1 MYRWSKWGT
10 LAGCAAVVIAFA
22 CATWSRRWISDD
34 GLIVVRTVREL
45 LAGNGPNYNAFERA
59 EADTSTLWTYLVA
72 LFALVT
78 RADVTRVA
86 IGLGGSLT
94 VAGLAIA
101 LDASRRLHRS
111 LGATG
116 PLLPCG
122 VLVMI
127 GAYPFW
133 DYATSGLENGLVIF
147 WLAST
152 WWLLLSLAR
161 ETPARRQRAIAFAFG
176 LGPLVR
182 PELGMATFVLLG
194 AGWVLVRPTRRRA
207 VGLVAIAFALPI
219 AYEIFRA
226 GYYGMLVPLPALA
239 KSATS
244 AQWHRGWAY
253 MRDFARPY
261 LLWIPLVVLAA
272 LLGGA
277 IARRRELDVRARVAI
292 AAPIAIGALLG
303 LYVVRVGGDFMHGR
317 MALAPLF
324 AAVLPAA
331 VLPVRRATAPAIAA
345 LAIWGVAVGLWRDD
359 HESHSTVD
367 GIEDEHAGYVVW
379 TSHAHPTDAH
389 MFVHAD
395 RPGALIASNELD
407 VGRRML
413 IHEYLPLDVPM
424 NPELPGPIVY
434 AAGRLGTGGA
444 IAPLD
449 GIVADTLGLANP
461 VGAHLSVTNPGG
473 MPGHEKVLPETWLL
487 ADFAAPEVIV
497 PDVAPADVAAARHA
511 FGCGAIAE
519 LRASAREPLTALRFW
534 DNLIGSVARTR
545 LVIPGDPHA
554 AEALFCGS
562 P

>member
-22 CATWSRRWISDD
+22 WAAWSRRWISDD

-72 LFALVT
+72 LFAFVT
-78 RADVTRVA
+78 RADVARLA
-86 IGLGGSLT
+86 IALGGILT
-94 VAGLAIA
+94 VGGLAIA
-101 LDASRRLHRS
+101 LDASRRLHRA

-147 WLAST
+147 WLAAT
-152 WWLLLSLAR
+152 WWLLVGLSR
-161 ETPARRQRAIAFAFG
+161 DTPVRRQRAIAFVFG

-182 PELGMATFVLLG
+182 PELGMATLILLG
-194 AGWVLVRPTRRRA
+194 AVWMLVRPTRRHA
-207 VGLVAIAFALPI
+207 VGVVAIAFALPI

-226 GYYGMLVPLPALA
+226 GYYGALVPLPALA

-244 AQWHRGWAY
+244 AEWHRGWTY

-261 LLWIPLVVLAA
+261 LLWIPLAVLAA

-277 IARRRELDVRARVAI
+277 IARRRELDARARIAI
-292 AAPIAIGALLG
+292 VTPIVIGALLA

-331 VLPVRRATAPAIAA
+331 VLPVRRATLPAIAA
-345 LAIWGVAVGLWRDD
+345 LAIWAIVVGRWRDD
-359 HESHSTVD
+359 HWSHASAEGV
-367 GIEDEHAGYVVW
+367 EDEHAGYVGW
-379 TSHAHPTDAH
+379 TARAHPTDVEV
-389 MFVHAD
+389 FIHAD
-395 RPGALIASNELD
+395 RPASIIASNELD
-407 VGRRML
+407 LGRRML
-413 IHEYLPLDVPM
+413 VHENGLLDVPM

-434 AAGRLGTGGA
+434 AAGRLGTSGLV
-444 IAPLD
+444 APLD

-461 VGAHLSVTNPGG
+461 LGAHLSVTNPGG
-473 MPGHEKVLPETWLL
+473 MAGHEKVLPEAWLL
-487 ADFAAPEVIV
+487 ADFVAPDVVV
-497 PDVAPADVAAARHA
+497 PDVASADVAAARRA
-511 FGCGAIAE
+511 LGCGAI
-519 LRASAREPLTALRFW
+519 
-534 DNLIGSVARTR
+534 
-545 LVIPGDPHA
+545 
-554 AEALFCGS
+554 
-562 P
+562 